1 MFFHHD
7 DRPAALNQ
15 HEGLLQYLSTSPIR
29 PATVTPQQLKS
40 MDDAERATYNRAR
53 MVHLSGGILI
63 GTPQLLTAQKM
74 LASSFA
80 VNSGRN
86 SGHAGLMISG
96 TSTVGKTTTTK
107 ALMRWTFEKYRTQ
120 FPEFRQH
127 GHMPVVYVEV
137 PPASTAKLLMTAFA
151 DFFGLSI
158 RRSETMDSI
167 RRRVVAALKDAHT
180 QLIVVDEL
188 HNLASRNVG
197 NGDSVD
203 VLKSLHNDVA
213 ATFVYAGIDLLG
225 GSLLAGARGQQIAGR
240 FAALEMRPFNTRTT
254 EERHLWV
261 QFLTAYE
268 NQLTLT
274 DLEPN
279 SIRSMHDYLYRRTGG
294 SIGSLSRLLSSA
306 AIEAI
311 TNPTLPE
318 TITEALL
325 DSITI
330 DHTAEAHRRS
340 EAFRPLIRHTA
351 SVRTSAGG
359 SEFS

>member
-7 DRPAALNQ
+7 DSPARLNQ
-15 HEGLLQYLSTSPIR
+15 HEGLLKFLSTTSSR
-29 PATVTPQQLKS
+29 PAQLAAQQLS
-40 MDDAERATYNRAR
+40 DLSDTELATYNRAR

-63 GTPQLLTAQKM
+63 GTPQLLAAQKM
-74 LASSFA
+74 LVSSFA

-96 TSTVGKTTTTK
+96 SSTVGKTTTTK
-107 ALMRWTFEKYRTQ
+107 ALMQWTFEKYRAQ
-120 FPEFRQH
+120 FPDFRRH

-137 PPASTAKLLMTAFA
+137 PAASTAKLLMTAFA

-167 RRRVVAALKDAHT
+167 RRRVVAALTDAHT

-188 HNLASRNVG
+188 HNLAPRNVG

-203 VLKSLHNDVA
+203 VLKSLHNDLA

-225 GSLLAGARGQQIAGR
+225 GALLSGTRGQQIAGR
-240 FAALEMRPFNTRTT
+240 FAALELRPFNTRT
-254 EERHLWV
+254 EEDRHLWLK
-261 QFLTAYE
+261 FLAAYE
-268 NQLTLT
+268 AQLVLT
-274 DLEPN
+274 DHTPS
-279 SIRSMHDYLYRRTGG
+279 SIPAMHDYLYRRTGG
-294 SIGSLSRLLSSA
+294 SIGSLTRLLSSA

-325 DSITI
+325 NSITI
-330 DHTAEAHRRS
+330 DHTAEARRLT
-340 EAFRPLIRHTA
+340 EAFRPQIHHRPRTRTPA
-351 SVRTSAGG
+351 SD
-359 SEFS
+359 SEFA